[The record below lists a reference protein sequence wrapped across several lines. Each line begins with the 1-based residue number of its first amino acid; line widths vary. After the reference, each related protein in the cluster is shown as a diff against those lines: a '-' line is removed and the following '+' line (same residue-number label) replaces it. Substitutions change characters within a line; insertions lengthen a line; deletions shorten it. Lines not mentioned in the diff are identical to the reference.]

1 MSQKIYFNNRSM
13 KNIVLF
19 FLLFFSA
26 TVALSQQITYSQPES
41 EDVRSLDF
49 EIMGKISNNFLV
61 YKNIRNR
68 YAISIYDNSMKLKQR
83 VNLDFIPDK
92 TLNVDFV
99 AYPEF
104 AYLIYQYQKKNILY
118 CMAAKIDGN
127 GNILKEPFQLDTTYI
142 SFFADNKIYST
153 INSENKSR
161 IMVYKIQKKN
171 DKFNFT
177 TSLFDDSL
185 QLLNKTRIETSF
197 EDHKDVFS
205 DFFVDDDG
213 NFVFT
218 QSTKSGSRDYLE
230 SASLIR
236 KSPFSDSF
244 ASQPL
249 NLDGH
254 YLDEI
259 KLKVD
264 NINDH
269 YLINSLYYQNKR
281 GNVEGLYTAVWDKNT
296 NAFASQNF
304 APMNDS
310 VRSMAKN
317 DGGTKFA
324 LNNFFIRD
332 VILKKDGG
340 FILAAEDHST
350 QSRGNPWNRYDY
362 LYGYPYSYNSYYL
375 YSPSYYWY
383 SGRPRGYYNNS
394 SQVRYYFDNIIILN
408 LDNTGKLVWSNVI
421 HKSQFDDN
429 TDNYLSYNTMLTGGQ
444 LHFVF
449 NELERRT
456 QLINDQSVSADGKVT
471 RYPPLRSL
479 DRGYEFMPRYAKQ
492 VSSSQLIVPCT
503 YRNYIC
509 FAKIEY

>member
-1 MSQKIYFNNRSM
+1 M

-19 FLLFFSA
+19 FLIFFLA
-26 TVALSQQITYSQPES
+26 KANFAQQITYTQPES
-41 EDVRSLDF
+41 EDLRSLDF
-49 EIMGKISNNFLV
+49 EIIGKVSNNFLV

-68 YAISIYDNSMKLKQR
+68 FAVSVYNNSMKLKER
-83 VNLDFIPDK
+83 IDLDFMPDK

-99 AYPEF
+99 AYPDF
-104 AYLIYQYQKKNILY
+104 AYLIYQFQKKNILY
-118 CMAAKIDGN
+118 CMAAKIDGE
-127 GNILKEPFQLDTTYI
+127 GKLLKEPFELDTTYI

-153 INSENKSR
+153 INSEDKSK
-161 IMVYKIQKKN
+161 IMIYKIQKKN

-177 TSLFDDSL
+177 TSLFTDSL
-185 QLLNKTRIETSF
+185 TLINKTRIETLY
-197 EDHKDVFS
+197 EDRKDVFS
-205 DFFVDDDG
+205 DFLIDNDG

-218 QSTKSGSRDYLE
+218 KATKSSSRDYLE
-230 SASLIR
+230 DVFLIT
-236 KSPFSDSF
+236 KSSVSENFDSK
-244 ASQPL
+244 AL
-249 NLDGH
+249 KLDGH

-264 NINDH
+264 NVNNN
-269 YLINSLYYQNKR
+269 YLINSLYYARKR
-281 GNVEGLYTAVWDKNT
+281 GNVEGLYTAVWNKSSN
-296 NAFASQNF
+296 NFISENF
-304 APMNDS
+304 AELSDTLRS
-310 VRSMAKN
+310 VANS
-317 DGGTKFA
+317 DGGIKYA

-383 SGRPRGYYNNS
+383 SGRPRNFNS
-394 SQVRYYFDNIIILN
+394 SAQVRYFFDNILVLN

-429 TDNYLSYNTMLTGGQ
+429 TDNYLSYNTMLSGGQ
-444 LHFVF
+444 LHFLF
-449 NELERRT
+449 NELERRN
-456 QLINDQSVSADGKVT
+456 QLINDQSISGEGTIT

-492 VSSSQLIVPCT
+492 VSSSQIIVPCT
-503 YRNYIC
+503 YRSYIC